1 MGVIKIQ
8 ELIKACRKE
17 LKYLATEL
25 ENPGKMVAGAII
37 QRYTVCG
44 KVGCRCLSGQR
55 HGPYPA
61 LSRPNGQVVY
71 LNRKLHARITPYVER
86 YQTFQRHLSE
96 WRKIIRELDEL
107 LSNFRND
114 QLLDLET
121 VKNEINQVGS
131 NDLSKNGM
139 TE

>member
-1 MGVIKIQ
+1 MEVIKIQ
-8 ELIKACRKE
+8 ERIKACRKE
-17 LKYLATEL
+17 LEYLATEL
-25 ENPGKMVAGAII
+25 KNPGKMVAGAII

-71 LNRKLHARITPYVER
+71 LNRKLHASITPYVER
-86 YQTFQRHLSE
+86 YQAFQRHLSQ
-96 WRKIIRELDEL
+96 WRKLIRELDEL
-107 LSNFRND
+107 LSNFRTD

-121 VKNEINQVGS
+121 VKNQIKQCRQ
-131 NDLSKNGM
+131 
-139 TE
+139 

>member
-1 MGVIKIQ
+1 MEVIKIQ
-8 ELIKACRKE
+8 ERIKACRKE
-17 LKYLATEL
+17 LEYLATEL
-25 ENPGKMVAGAII
+25 KNPGKMVAGTII

-71 LNRKLHARITPYVER
+71 LNRKLHAVITPYVER
-86 YQTFQRHLSE
+86 YQAFQRHLSQ
-96 WRKIIRELDEL
+96 WRKLIRELDEL
-107 LSNFRND
+107 LSNFRNN

-121 VKNEINQVGS
+121 VKNQIKQCRQ
-131 NDLSKNGM
+131 
-139 TE
+139 